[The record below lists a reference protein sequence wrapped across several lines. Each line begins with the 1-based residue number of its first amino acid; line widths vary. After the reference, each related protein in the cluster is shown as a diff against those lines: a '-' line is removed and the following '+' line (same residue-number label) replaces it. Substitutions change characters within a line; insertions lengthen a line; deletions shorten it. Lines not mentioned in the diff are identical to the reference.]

1 MVLCD
6 AFAMWTTM
14 NRFSR
19 ESFIL
24 QNKDV
29 LRDDYQPE
37 DLEEREEELDEYATT
52 LRPVIQGW
60 QPNNIF
66 VYGVT
71 GVGKTAATHV
81 LLDELRESS
90 DQYDD
95 IDLNVIELNCMG
107 CSTSYQVAVN
117 LLNEI
122 RVPSHPLTSVSSA
135 REPMSETGYQQK
147 RIFNELYTD
156 LEEIGGTI
164 LVVLDEIDNIGS
176 DDDILYE
183 LPRARSNYGL
193 NVKLGIIGISN
204 NFKFR
209 DNLTPKVKDT
219 LCEEEIFFPP
229 YDAHELQNILGERAD
244 IALYDDVLKDD
255 VIPLCAAFAAQDS
268 GSARQALRLLRKAAD
283 IAENEAL
290 SGGEAIITEPHVR
303 RAEHEIQR
311 QQVVEGMHSLT
322 RQGQYVLL
330 TVCEFA
336 AKRETPERTKIIY
349 ERYQEIVHAHGG
361 SPLKRRRIHDH
372 LSDLNLHG
380 ILQLV
385 DSSSGRGNYNE
396 YELDVSL
403 SSALEALEN
412 EMEEISDIRE
422 LARRNDLLDP

>member
-1 MVLCD
+1 MS
-6 AFAMWTTM
+6 
-14 NRFSR
+14 RFSR

-24 QNKDV
+24 HDKDV

-37 DLEEREEELDEYATT
+37 QLEEREVELDEYATA

-71 GVGKTAATHV
+71 GVGKTAATHM
-81 LLDELRESS
+81 LLNELRESA

-107 CSTSYQVAVN
+107 CNTSYQVAVN
-117 LLNEI
+117 ILNEI
-122 RVPSHPLTSVSSA
+122 RASSHPLTSVSTS

-164 LVVLDEIDNIGS
+164 LIVLDEIDTIGR

-193 NVKLGIIGISN
+193 DVKLGVIGISN
-204 NFKFR
+204 DFKFR

-219 LCEEEIFFPP
+219 LCEEEILFPP
-229 YDAHELQNILGERAD
+229 YDAHELKNILRKRAD
-244 IALYDDVLKDD
+244 SALYDGVLEDD

-290 SGGEAIITEPHVR
+290 SGGEALITEPHVR
-303 RAEHEIQR
+303 NAEHEIQR

-336 AKRETPERTKIIY
+336 ASQETPERTKVIY
-349 ERYQEIVHAHGG
+349 ERYREIVREHGG
-361 SPLKRRRIHDH
+361 NPLKRRRVHDH
-372 LSDLNLHG
+372 LSDLTLHG

-385 DSSSGRGNYNE
+385 DSTGGRGNYNE
-396 YELDVSL
+396 YELDVTL
-403 SSALEALEN
+403 SSALDALEN
-412 EMEEISDIRE
+412 ELEEIASIRDV
-422 LARRNDLLDP
+422 ARRNSVLES